1 MSEQK
6 KYLFIESASK
16 YPYISSNSEDV
27 WNYIKSTNIL
37 TTGGLSEVDYGR
49 SSFVDLDLDLAKDN
63 ISSHGILREIVD
75 IVEPTLKILD
85 CEVVL
90 IRASVGIHEFNKH
103 IHEYL
108 NTFK

>member
-37 TTGGLSEVDYGR
+37 TTIGKSDVDYGR
-49 SSFVDLDLDLAKDN
+49 SSFVDLDLAKDN
-63 ISSHGILREIVD
+63 ISSHCILREIVD
-75 IVEPTLKILD
+75 IVEPALKILG

-90 IRASVGIHEFNKH
+90 IRQAVGIHEFNKH